1 VTGTVGLVAALF
13 PRAWLGLFTADER
26 VLATGAT
33 YLHVVGPT
41 FGSFG
46 LGLALYFAAQ
56 GAGRMGWAL
65 AAGAGRVAVGAGGGW
80 VAVAWLGLGIEWL
93 FAAVALAFVGFGLAQ
108 GLAVGRM
115 THWIGGP
122 KMTKAKPVA
131 LVTGASS
138 GIGRATALALV
149 EAGFDVVGTS
159 RNASGV
165 TQRDGV
171 TFLELDV
178 TSDESVTT
186 AVRSV
191 IERFGRIDVLVNNAG
206 TGAAGAAEESS
217 VVQAQRVFDINF
229 FGVIRMTRAV
239 LPHMRAQG
247 SGRIVNIS
255 SVLGLIPAPYMAV
268 YAATKHAIE
277 GYSESVDHEVRE
289 HGVRVLL
296 VEPAYTRTGFD
307 ANAVQADAPV
317 PVYAERRR
325 LFDRAVASAME
336 RGDDPA
342 TVARSIVAAATDPKP
357 KLRYA
362 AGPTARRVSALR
374 RFVPAWAFDR
384 QIRKLN
390 RLPA

>member
-1 VTGTVGLVAALF
+1 VT
-13 PRAWLGLFTADER
+13 
-26 VLATGAT
+26 
-33 YLHVVGPT
+33 
-41 FGSFG
+41 
-46 LGLALYFAAQ
+46 
-56 GAGRMGWAL
+56 
-65 AAGAGRVAVGAGGGW
+65 
-80 VAVAWLGLGIEWL
+80 
-93 FAAVALAFVGFGLAQ
+93 
-108 GLAVGRM
+108 
-115 THWIGGP
+115 
-122 KMTKAKPVA
+122 
-131 LVTGASS
+131 
-138 GIGRATALALV
+138 
-149 EAGFDVVGTS
+149 
-159 RNASGV
+159 N
-165 TQRDGV
+165 DG
-171 TFLELDV
+171 
-178 TSDESVTT
+178 SVTA

-191 IERFGRIDVLVNNAG
+191 IERVGRIDVLVNNAG

-217 VVQAQRVFDINF
+217 VAQAQRVFDTNV

-255 SVLGLIPAPYMAV
+255 SVLGLIPGPYMAI

-289 HGVRVLL
+289 DGVRVLL

-307 ANAVQADAPV
+307 ANAVQADAPL